1 MNTSSSSTTPESWS
15 RSGRTMA
22 RRSLCSHAHA
32 VSYEPKPRTRCRP
45 RAETPFFWLVM
56 NQTAANQVDSGVRVR
71 WKIVPALT
79 EVCRPQSAHIQR
91 AFAVRQYR
99 SLPQAG
105 HTKPSGQRRPAR

>member
-1 MNTSSSSTTPESWS
+1 
-15 RSGRTMA
+15 MA